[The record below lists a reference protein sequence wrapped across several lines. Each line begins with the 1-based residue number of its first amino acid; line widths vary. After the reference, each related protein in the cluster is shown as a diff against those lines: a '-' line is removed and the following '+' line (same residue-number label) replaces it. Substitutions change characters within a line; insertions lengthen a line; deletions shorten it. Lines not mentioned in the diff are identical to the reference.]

1 MPLRPDGA
9 VAWCSLRRAWPSTE
23 NRQGCEPEG
32 LWRMPNSSPSPPF
45 FRPNVS
51 QPQLLGGRVKV
62 VDALHASSVN
72 YSISPGFV
80 LFCFLGS
87 TVRVDGGRG
96 PVRRNT
102 WTLQQRPAAS
112 SVIGFANPR
121 AVRSI
126 TACCWPV
133 VLARISAHTL
143 LQSRRRRSPIR
154 PAIQSPGPQSCSNPV
169 LCLPGLAQSHS
180 ELTGQLTH

>member
-102 WTLQQRPAAS
+102 WTLQHRPAAS

-143 LQSRRRRSPIR
+143 GCCSRVDADPPSAP
-154 PAIQSPGPQSCSNPV
+154 PSNPRAPNPV
-169 LCLPGLAQSHS
+169 PILFSASLALPSRTAS
-180 ELTGQLTH
+180 